1 MRAEKDTS
9 CCIAGGGPAGMMLG
23 LLLAR
28 AGVPVTVLEQHADF
42 LRDFRGDTIHPST
55 LQVLDELGLA
65 AALLALPHRKA
76 PVLRGLTDAGW
87 VTVADLRTL
96 PGRYQYIAFAA
107 QWDFLNLLAEH
118 ARRYPHFT
126 LRMNA
131 EVTGLLRDGERI
143 AGVRYRADNGHS
155 GEVRAALTVAADG
168 RSSAVCA
175 AAGLAPVRYGAPM
188 DVLWFRLPRTA
199 DDPDETFGRLGDG
212 RMLVL
217 INRQDYWQMAYL
229 IPKGSYQDLRAADLD
244 TVRQN
249 VAALLPWLAGRVGEL
264 SSWDALAL
272 LEVQVARLRRWHL
285 PGLLAIGDAA
295 HAMSPIAGVGI
306 NLAIQDAVA
315 AANALAMPLRA
326 GTLGERHLRGVQRR
340 RAWPAVVTQTV
351 QRIIQRRVISRT
363 LRGRA
368 PSVPLPARLAARAGL
383 GPRLAARFIGIGV
396 RPEHVRDRRPTG
408 RPPRA

>member
-1 MRAEKDTS
+1 MPAPARPLTAHAS
-9 CCIAGGGPAGMMLG
+9 CVIAGGGPAGMMLG

-28 AGVPVTVLEQHADF
+28 AGVAVTVLEKHADF

-65 AALLALPHRKA
+65 AAFLALPHRKA

-96 PGRYQYIAFAA
+96 SGRYRYIAFAA
-107 QWDFLNLLAEH
+107 QWDFLNLLAGT
-118 ARRYPHFT
+118 AQDLPNFS
-126 LRMNA
+126 LRMNTC
-131 EVTGLLRDGERI
+131 VTDVLRDGARI
-143 AGVRYRADNGHS
+143 AGVRYRTHDGDC
-155 GEVRAALTVAADG
+155 GEVRTTLTVAADG

-188 DVLWFRLPRTA
+188 DVLWFRLPRSA
-199 DDPDETFGRLGDG
+199 NDPEETFGRLGGG

-217 INRQDYWQMAYL
+217 INRHDYWQMAYV
-229 IPKGSYQDLRAADLD
+229 IPKGSYQELRAAGLD
-244 TVRQN
+244 TVRRH
-249 VAALLPWLAGRVGEL
+249 VATLLPWLAGRVNEL
-264 SSWDALAL
+264 TTWDALAL

-315 AANALAMPLRA
+315 AANALTVPLRE
-326 GTLGERHLRGVQRR
+326 GTLGERHLHAVQRR
-340 RAWPAVVTQTV
+340 RAWPAAVTQTV
-351 QRIIQRRVISRT
+351 QRIIQRRVIRRT
-363 LRGRA
+363 LGGRA
-368 PSVPLPARLAARAGL
+368 PAVPLPVRLAARAGVA
-383 GPRLAARFIGIGV
+383 PRLAARFIGIGV
-396 RPEHVRDRRPTG
+396 RPEHVRDL
-408 RPPRA
+408 